1 MAFILYKSGEG
12 RVGPAGEVGQN
23 EAKEEM
29 LIQVV
34 CSSAVAG

>member
-1 MAFILYKSGEG
+1 MAFILYKLGEG

-29 LIQVV
+29 LIHVA
-34 CSSAVAG
+34 CISAMAG